1 MPQAARGRACRCANT
16 TAFSVFKIRT
26 RGRMPVPA
34 ASYNRPPQLQ
44 EVAVRKHIL
53 IVSPASAR
61 ENNGNWQTASRWAR
75 FLRAVHR
82 VDIAGAWPGSDP
94 APDLMIALH
103 ARRSAASLAAFADSY
118 PGRPAILVL
127 TGTDLYRDIALDAA
141 ARASLERAHALV
153 LLQPAGLA
161 LLPEALRARAQ
172 VIYQSA
178 PSLRPYPR
186 RGQARFAD
194 ICMVGHLREEKDPLT
209 FIRAAGMVTHPAARL
224 LHIGGALDPILGQ
237 AALEAQAANPRY
249 RWLGALPHGSARQR
263 LKRCHAMAITSR
275 MEGGANVIIEAVTS
289 GVPVLA
295 SDINGNRGMLGEDY
309 AGYFAPGDAA
319 ALARLVDRIIGDSG
333 FDALLRRQCA
343 ARAALFLPGAE
354 QAAVRDLVDN
364 LLLHAPGATTNTKD

>member
-1 MPQAARGRACRCANT
+1 M
-16 TAFSVFKIRT
+16 
-26 RGRMPVPA
+26 
-34 ASYNRPPQLQ
+34 
-44 EVAVRKHIL
+44 RKHIL

-82 VDIAGAWPGSDP
+82 VEIAGCWPRPDAGQGD

-103 ARRSAASLAAFADSY
+103 ARRSAAALAAFAEAHPD
-118 PGRPAILVL
+118 RPAILVL
-127 TGTDLYRDIALDAA
+127 TGTDLYRDIATDAA

-161 LLPEALRARAQ
+161 LLPEALRARAH

-178 PSLRPYPR
+178 PSLRAHVRNGTP
-186 RGQARFAD
+186 RFAD

-209 FIRAAGMVTHPAARL
+209 FIRAAAMVRHPAARL
-224 LHIGGALDPILGQ
+224 LHIGGALEPALGQ
-237 AALEAQAANPRY
+237 AALDAQAANPRY
-249 RWLGALPHGSARQR
+249 RWLGALPHAAARQR
-263 LKRCHAMAITSR
+263 LKRCRAMAITSR
-275 MEGGANVIIEAVTS
+275 MEGGANVIIEAITS

-295 SDINGNRGMLGEDY
+295 SDIDGNRGMLGEDY

-319 ALARLVDRIIGDSG
+319 ALAALIDRIIGDSA
-333 FDALLRRQCA
+333 FDAILRRQCA

-364 LLLHAPGATTNTKD
+364 LLLHAPGAATHERLR

>member
-1 MPQAARGRACRCANT
+1 MHT
-16 TAFSVFKIRT
+16 
-26 RGRMPVPA
+26 PA
-34 ASYNRPPQLQ
+34 ASYNRLP
-44 EVAVRKHIL
+44 ESRKVAVRKHIL

-82 VDIAGAWPGSDP
+82 VGIAGAWPGPDHGA

-103 ARRSAASLAAFADSY
+103 ARRSAASLAAFADAH

-127 TGTDLYRDIALDAA
+127 TGTDLYRDIGIDPL
-141 ARASLERAHALV
+141 ARASLERADALV
-153 LLQPAGLA
+153 LLQAAGLA
-161 LLPEALRARAQ
+161 LLPQPLRARARI
-172 VIYQSA
+172 IYQSA
-178 PSLRPYPR
+178 PSLRPVERSAAP
-186 RGQARFAD
+186 RFAD

-209 FIRAAGMVTHPAARL
+209 FIRAAAMVRHPAARL
-224 LHIGGALDPILGQ
+224 LHIGGALDPRLGR

-249 RWLGALPHGSARQR
+249 RWLGALPHAAARQR
-263 LKRCHAMAITSR
+263 LKRCRAMAIAST
-275 MEGGANVIIEAVTS
+275 MEGGANVIIEAVTC

-319 ALARLVDRIIGDSG
+319 ALARLIDRIIGEPD
-333 FDALLRRQCA
+333 FEALLLRQCA
-343 ARAALFLPGAE
+343 ARAPLFAPAAE

-364 LLLHAPGATTNTKD
+364 LLFHAPGAANNTKDHDEHQHD